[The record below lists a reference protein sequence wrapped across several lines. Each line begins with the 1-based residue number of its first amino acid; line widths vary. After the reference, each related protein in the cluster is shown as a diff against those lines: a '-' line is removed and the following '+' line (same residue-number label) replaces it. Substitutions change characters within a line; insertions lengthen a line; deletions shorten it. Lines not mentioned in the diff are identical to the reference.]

1 MYSIFRIEEYN
12 PQTEQ
17 IRVRFCEEQ
26 SHYPIGK
33 GKSVMI
39 DCKAL
44 DCYNASTFAFS
55 LMKSYGESRIR
66 KQKDKQPVLSEN
78 MGGEIEG
85 KLNIQDLVG
94 KIIKVK
100 NQPRTMNILK
110 VKEVSL

>member
-1 MYSIFRIEEYN
+1 MNNIFKIIEYFSE
-12 PQTEQ
+12 TEQ
-17 IRVRFCEEQ
+17 ICVRFCEEQ
-26 SHYPIGK
+26 SHYPINQAK
-33 GKSVMI
+33 AVMV
-39 DCKAL
+39 DLKEL
-44 DCYNASTFAFS
+44 DCYSADTFAFS

>member
-1 MYSIFRIEEYN
+1 MYKNAIIAGDKTKCLKIAVNWSFVLYCHRW
-12 PQTEQ
+12 
-17 IRVRFCEEQ
+17 
-26 SHYPIGK
+26 
-33 GKSVMI
+33 SV
-39 DCKAL
+39 L
-44 DCYNASTFAFS
+44 FFQNQFS
-55 LMKSYGESRIR
+55 EICLAVKSRIR

-110 VKEVSL
+110 VKEVSLWRLR